1 MENIKLKTLEE
12 LYNRL
17 LPAFRCKVNDLKRNN
32 INNINEKDIWDY
44 LKINYWSKKQDLTL
58 ADMVNDILS
67 LSNNEIVSYIIK
79 NNRDKNIL

>member
-1 MENIKLKTLEE
+1 MENIKFKTLEE
-12 LYNRL
+12 LYNKL
-17 LPAFRCKVNDLKRNN
+17 LPAFRCKVSDLKRNN